1 MNELKQLE
9 GKIFSYYSFYDLLEY
24 YNLKKL
30 DKNIFYEIIDFFK
43 SKNCNKFINSVNLV
57 IEICYEKFD
66 NYIKILKVKL

>member
-9 GKIFSYYSFYDLLEY
+9 GKNLSYFSFKELLSK

-43 SKNCNKFINSVNLV
+43 AKNCNKFINPVDLI
-57 IEICYEKFD
+57 IEICYEKYED
-66 NYIKILKVKL
+66 SIKILKVKI